1 MKKTTLLLTLTLLF
15 PCALHATEPLE
26 QQFQNPPVEARAGV
40 YWWWVNAF
48 VDKAGITKDLEQ
60 LHAKGVSSV
69 LLVNSGQHA
78 DAFRENGPA
87 FLSPEWRE
95 LYRHALAEAA
105 RLGIAVD
112 VNMAPGWNM
121 GGKWITPEKASRWYL
136 QSETAIKGP
145 QKFSGKLNMPQPND
159 GYANIPACYGGRSS
173 FKVPAEKMDY
183 RDSVVVAF
191 RTPEGGKPAP
201 RQNLGIKANRVGGD
215 CSMPADSVNQP
226 PLVPWV
232 SSPDDRPVKPV
243 DVVDLTSK
251 LKPDGTLEWD
261 VPEGD
266 WTVVRTGHR
275 ITNAPL
281 SVPMPGFQGLENDFL
296 DRAGI
301 DLVYD
306 SVGTEL
312 VKEAGPLAGK
322 ALRSFVTDSF
332 EAGYP
337 NWTANMVERFKK
349 YRGYDPTPYLPIMSG
364 WIVDSAEIS
373 DRFLHDY
380 RKTVADCFAD
390 EHYGRMT
397 ELARKNGMMTRAE
410 AAGPSQSGTVCT
422 DALKNLGRVDFPMG
436 EFWRFGSF
444 VQGDQNMVC
453 KQTASAAHI
462 YGKKYA
468 ATESF
473 TAVHRWRNWD
483 ESPDILKPLVDR
495 AFCEGINQIFFHS
508 STCQPA
514 DYGKPGIVYN
524 AGTHVNPRVS
534 WWHQAGGPWISYI
547 NRCHS
552 LLQSGLFAA
561 DVLYYVGDGA
571 PNLIR
576 PKHVP
581 AGLGKGYDYDACNEE
596 VLLTRLSVK
605 DGRIVL
611 PDGMSYRVLVLS
623 NTTKMPA
630 PVAKKLRELVQ
641 AGATVIGPKPLT
653 DPGLK
658 DHPQCDDV
666 VKKIGEEL
674 WGGKTS
680 KGRVFDGKTERE
692 VLLADGIQPDF
703 EAVGANDSFIDFIH
717 RTTPEAEVY
726 FLANR
731 KDRPEK
737 VTATFRQTGRQP
749 ELWNP
754 MTGVQRDLPHFKME
768 NGRTSIPLEFDP
780 NGSMFVVFRKPTT
793 ATAGEGSNFPT
804 LETVQ
809 TLEGPWTVQ
818 FDKEW
823 FYPTDGLLGEAADGK
838 LVFEKLED
846 WTMRPEDP
854 VKHFSGTAKY
864 IKVFS
869 VQPSVFSNG
878 GSFHL
883 ALGMVGHSAKVT
895 LNGKDLGVVWCNPRR
910 VDITKALK
918 SGENELE
925 IEVVNSWPN
934 RLIGDAKLPTE
945 QRRTRTNITQYEKP
959 ENQTLVPSGL
969 VGPVTL
975 QTTQNH

>member
-1 MKKTTLLLTLTLLF
+1 MKKTSQLL
-15 PCALHATEPLE
+15 ALALAFSSQLRAGENLA
-26 QQFQNPPVEARAGV
+26 QQFQNPPVESRAGA

-48 VDKAGITKDLEQ
+48 VDKAGITHDLEEFK
-60 LHAKGVSSV
+60 AKGISSV
-69 LLVNSGQHA
+69 LLVNSSQHA
-78 DAFRENGPA
+78 DAFYDKGPD

-95 LYRHALAEAA
+95 LYRHALQEAA

-121 GGKWITPEKASRWYL
+121 GGKWVVPEKASRWYL
-136 QSETAIKGP
+136 QSETSIKGP
-145 QKFSGKLNMPQPND
+145 QKFSGKLPMPQPND
-159 GYANIPACYGGRSS
+159 GYNSPMCYGARTS
-173 FKVPAEKMDY
+173 FNVPAEKMDY
-183 RDSVVVAF
+183 RDTAVVAF

-201 RQNLGIKANRVGGD
+201 RQNLDAKANRVGGD
-215 CSMPADSVNQP
+215 CSLPADRVNNP

-232 SSPDDRPVKPV
+232 SSPEDRPVKPGE
-243 DVVDLTSK
+243 VVDLTSK

-266 WTVVRTGHR
+266 WTIVRTGHR
-275 ITNAPL
+275 MTNAQL
-281 SVPMPGFQGLENDFL
+281 SVPMPGFRGLENDFL

-301 DLVYD
+301 NQIYD
-306 SVGTEL
+306 AVGTEL

-322 ALRSFVTDSF
+322 TLRSFVTDSF

-337 NWTANMVERFKK
+337 NWTANILERFKT
-349 YRGYDPTPYLPIMSG
+349 YRGYDPTPYLPALSG
-364 WIVDSAEIS
+364 WIVGSAEIS

-380 RKTVADCFAD
+380 RKTVGDCFAD

-397 ELARKNGMMTRAE
+397 ELARQNGMMTRAE

-462 YGKKYA
+462 YGKRYA

-473 TAVHRWRNWD
+473 TAFHRWRNWD
-483 ESPDILKPLVDR
+483 ASPDLLKPLLDR

-508 STCQPA
+508 STCQRR

-534 WWHQAGGPWISYI
+534 WWEQTGGPWISYI
-547 NRCHS
+547 NRSQS

-561 DVLYYVGDGA
+561 DALYYVGDGA
-571 PNLIR
+571 PNLIP

-611 PDGMSYRVLVLS
+611 PDGMSYRVLVLPK
-623 NTTKMPA
+623 TTKMPA
-630 PVAKKLRELVQ
+630 PVAQKLRELVQ

-658 DHPQCDDV
+658 NHPQCDDE

-674 WGGKTS
+674 WGGKTG
-680 KGRVFDGKTERE
+680 KGRVFADKTERE
-692 VLLADGIQPDF
+692 VLLADGVLPDF
-703 EAVGANDSFIDFIH
+703 EAAGAPDTFIDFIH
-717 RTTPEAEVY
+717 RTTPEAEIY

-737 VTATFRQTGRQP
+737 ITATFRQTGRQP

-754 MTGVQRDLPHFKME
+754 MTGGQRDLPQFKME
-768 NGRTSIPLEFDP
+768 NGRTTVPLEFDP

-804 LETVQ
+804 FATAQ

-818 FDKEW
+818 FDKDW
-823 FYPTDGLLGEAADGK
+823 FYPATNNVV
-838 LVFEKLED
+838 VFDKLED
-846 WTMRPEDP
+846 WINRPEDA
-854 VKHFSGTAKY
+854 VKHFSGTAVYK
-864 IKVFS
+864 KTFPVS
-869 VQPSVFSNG
+869 ALPSP
-878 GSFHL
+878 GSKTFL
-883 ALGMVGHSAKVT
+883 DLGTVGHSAKVR
-895 LNGKDLGVVWCNPRR
+895 LNGKDLGVVWSKPWR
-910 VDITKALK
+910 VDITEALK
-918 SGENELE
+918 SGDNELE

-934 RLIGDAKLPTE
+934 RLIGDAKLPKE
-945 QRRTRTNITQYEKP
+945 QRRSRTNITQYEKP
-959 ENQTLVPSGL
+959 ESQTLVPSGL
-969 VGPVTL
+969 FGPVSL
-975 QTTQNH
+975 SIAK

>member
-1 MKKTTLLLTLTLLF
+1 MKKTSQLL
-15 PCALHATEPLE
+15 ALALAFSSQLRAGENLA
-26 QQFQNPPVEARAGV
+26 QQFQNPPVESRAGA

-48 VDKAGITKDLEQ
+48 VDKAGITHDLEEFK
-60 LHAKGVSSV
+60 AKGISSV
-69 LLVNSGQHA
+69 LLVNSSQHA
-78 DAFRENGPA
+78 DAFYDKGPD

-95 LYRHALAEAA
+95 LYRHALQEAA

-121 GGKWITPEKASRWYL
+121 GGKWVTPEKASRWYL
-136 QSETAIKGP
+136 QSETSIKGP

-159 GYANIPACYGGRSS
+159 GYNSPMCYGARTS
-173 FKVPAEKMDY
+173 FNVPAEKMDY
-183 RDSVVVAF
+183 RDTAVVAF
-191 RTPEGGKPAP
+191 RTPEGGKPAA
-201 RQNLGIKANRVGGD
+201 RQNLDAKANRVGGD
-215 CSMPADSVNQP
+215 CSLPADRVNNP

-232 SSPDDRPVKPV
+232 SSPEDRPVKPGE
-243 DVVDLTSK
+243 VVDLTSK

-266 WTVVRTGHR
+266 WTIVRTGHR
-275 ITNAPL
+275 MTNAQL
-281 SVPMPGFQGLENDFL
+281 SVPMPGFRGLENDFL

-301 DLVYD
+301 NQIYET
-306 SVGTEL
+306 VGSEL

-322 ALRSFVTDSF
+322 TLRSFVTDSF

-337 NWTANMVERFKK
+337 NWTANILERFKT
-349 YRGYDPTPYLPIMSG
+349 YRGYDPTPYLPALSG
-364 WIVDSAEIS
+364 WIVGSAEIS

-380 RKTVADCFAD
+380 RKTVGDCFAD

-397 ELARKNGMMTRAE
+397 ELARQNGMMTRAE

-462 YGKKYA
+462 YGKRYA

-473 TAVHRWRNWD
+473 TAFHRWRNWD
-483 ESPDILKPLVDR
+483 ASPDLLKPLLDR

-508 STCQPA
+508 STCQPL

-534 WWHQAGGPWISYI
+534 WWEQTGGPWISYI
-547 NRCHS
+547 NRSQS

-561 DVLYYVGDGA
+561 DALYYVGDGA
-571 PNLIR
+571 PNLIP

-605 DGRIVL
+605 DGKIVL
-611 PDGMSYRVLVLS
+611 PDGMSYRVLVLPK
-623 NTTKMPA
+623 TTKMTA
-630 PVAKKLRELVQ
+630 PVAQKLRELVQ
-641 AGATVIGPKPLT
+641 AGATVIGPMPLT

-658 DHPQCDDV
+658 NHPQCDDE

-674 WGGKTS
+674 WGGKTG
-680 KGRVFDGKTERE
+680 KGRVFEGKTERE
-692 VLLADGIQPDF
+692 VLLADGVLPDF
-703 EAVGANDSFIDFIH
+703 EAAGANDTFIDFIH
-717 RTTPEAEVY
+717 RTTPDAEIY

-754 MTGVQRDLPHFKME
+754 MTGEQRDLPQFKME
-768 NGRTSIPLEFDP
+768 NGRITIPLEFDP

-804 LETVQ
+804 FATAQ

-818 FDKEW
+818 FDKDW
-823 FYPTDGLLGEAADGK
+823 FYPATNNVV
-838 LVFEKLED
+838 VFDKLED
-846 WTMRPEDP
+846 WINRPEDA
-854 VKHFSGTAKY
+854 VKHFSGTAVYK
-864 IKVFS
+864 KTFPVS
-869 VQPSVFSNG
+869 ALPSP
-878 GSFHL
+878 GSKNFL
-883 ALGMVGHSAKVT
+883 DLGTVGHSAKVR
-895 LNGKDLGVVWCNPRR
+895 LNGKDLGVVWSKPWR
-910 VDITKALK
+910 VDITEALK
-918 SGENELE
+918 SGDNEFE

-934 RLIGDAKLPTE
+934 RLIGDAKLPKE

-959 ENQTLVPSGL
+959 ESQTLVPSGL
-969 VGPVTL
+969 LGPVSL
-975 QTTQNH
+975 SIAK